1 MLIDAVGK
9 EYRLGNEDG
18 LSVEPQLEGTVA
30 GGVYIHMLV
39 VGWNFSWN

>member
-18 LSVEPQLEGTVA
+18 LSVEPQLEGPVA
-30 GGVYIHMLV
+30 EGVYTHMLV
-39 VGWNFSWN
+39 IGWNFSWN

>member
-18 LSVEPQLEGTVA
+18 LSVELQLEGPVA
-30 GGVYIHMLV
+30 EGVYTHMLV
-39 VGWNFSWN
+39 VGWN